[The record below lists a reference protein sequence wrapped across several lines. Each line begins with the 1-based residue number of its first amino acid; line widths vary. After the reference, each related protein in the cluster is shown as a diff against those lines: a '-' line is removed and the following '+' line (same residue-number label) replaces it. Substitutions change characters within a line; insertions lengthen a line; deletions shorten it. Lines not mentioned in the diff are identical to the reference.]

1 MTEEKAIY
9 ILDKLADYISCDNCP
24 CEKVDICDECE
35 LSIALNLACECLEKT
50 KKESGEE

>member
-24 CEKVDICDECE
+24 CAKEDICDECE
-35 LSIALNLACECLEKT
+35 IPIALNLACECLELA
-50 KKESGEE
+50 KKKNG